1 MLDPILC
8 QVADRTYYCHLPL
21 HMMESTNWCRAEIE
35 LLNTC
40 EGLSVLWL
48 CAIELSCYNAVKSK
62 KLYFLKRFKTIE
74 CNLLMLHK
82 SLMKS
87 SARMKSGKVAMLL
100 YSAEKSATTLECFP
114 MSVEQQQQQDVAEHF
129 AASCRQNVLRGVAQ
143 RAELFCTTAFLPA
156 R

>member
-1 MLDPILC
+1 MLDQILC

-40 EGLSVLWL
+40 ECLCSGCVPLSKS
-48 CAIELSCYNAVKSK
+48 SCNAVKSK

-114 MSVEQQQQQDVAEHF
+114 MSVEQQQQDVAEHF
-129 AASCRQNVLRGVAQ
+129 AASCRRNVLRGVAQ

>member
-1 MLDPILC
+1 MLPKA
-8 QVADRTYYCHLPL
+8 Q
-21 HMMESTNWCRAEIE
+21 
-35 LLNTC
+35 
-40 EGLSVLWL
+40 
-48 CAIELSCYNAVKSK
+48 

-114 MSVEQQQQQDVAEHF
+114 MSVEQQQQQDVAERF
-129 AASCRQNVLRGVAQ
+129 AASF
-143 RAELFCTTAFLPA
+143 AECSRT
-156 R
+156 

>member
-1 MLDPILC
+1 ML
-8 QVADRTYYCHLPL
+8 
-21 HMMESTNWCRAEIE
+21 
-35 LLNTC
+35 
-40 EGLSVLWL
+40 
-48 CAIELSCYNAVKSK
+48 SK
-62 KLYFLKRFKTIE
+62 AQKLYFLKTIE

-114 MSVEQQQQQDVAEHF
+114 MSVEQQQQDVAEHF
-129 AASCRQNVLRGVAQ
+129 AASSCRRNVLRGVAQ